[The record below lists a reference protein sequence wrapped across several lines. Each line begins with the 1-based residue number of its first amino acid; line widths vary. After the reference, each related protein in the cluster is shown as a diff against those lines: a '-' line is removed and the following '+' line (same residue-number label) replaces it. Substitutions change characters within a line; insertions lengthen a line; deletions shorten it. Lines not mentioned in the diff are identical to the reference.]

1 MRTFMHPFSLLVER
15 GRVDLKNKRK
25 VKKKKKKK
33 IKKIKKNTHTHTHH
47 LKVDDFSGLLLD
59 ADP

>member
-25 VKKKKKKK
+25 VKKKKKKN
-33 IKKIKKNTHTHTHH
+33 KKIKKHTHTHH